1 VRLIADT
8 GGIVA
13 AVNQDEPDS
22 ARFREALAGAT
33 AALVTP
39 LVLGEA
45 HHVLSTSGFRDA
57 ADDLLRDVAAG
68 FFDLI
73 EPAAPDYAA
82 AADLIAKYAGQMR
95 RKRRKPGSLDLADAM
110 NVVMAARV
118 GVDLILTTDQDYRVV
133 KPLTSAPAFTLVPWD
148 TPPA

>member
-1 VRLIADT
+1 MNMIADT

-13 AVNQDEPDS
+13 AINRDQPDS
-22 ARFREALAGAT
+22 DRFRTALAEAT
-33 AALVTP
+33 TVFVTP

-45 HHVLSTSGFRDA
+45 HYVLSSSGSREA

-73 EPAAPDYAA
+73 QPTARDYAT
-82 AADLIAKYAGQMR
+82 AADLIDKYAGQMH

-110 NVVMAARV
+110 NVVAAARV
-118 GVDLILTTDQDYRVV
+118 GTNQILTTDQDYRAV
-133 KPLTSAPAFTLVPWD
+133 KPLTNHPAFTLIPWD
-148 TPPA
+148 APL